1 MNQDT
6 LRNALVCA
14 GLTPYYNHG
23 INLTIKAQNA
33 LSGRTYYVDPGNLR
47 FHYSRITCARP
58 ISMGAFYLIV
68 ESCAADYEN
77 TRRVFR
83 AVCFDVFGKVVYR
96 PDLDASFK
104 STEEA
109 SKAFYKHWNNF
120 NEAAYYAEEL
130 KSKTLEAQRAETIFN
145 QALKEEKPS
154 LVDSILQNA
163 LNEVTLAE

>member
-1 MNQDT
+1 MDQKILVNALQRAGLNTYDDRGSDPT
-6 LRNALVCA
+6 LR
-14 GLTPYYNHG
+14 
-23 INLTIKAQNA
+23 AQNA
-33 LSGRTYYVDPGNLR
+33 LSGRTHYAEHGTLR
-47 FHYSRITCARP
+47 FHFARITSARR
-58 ISMGAFYLIV
+58 ISMGAFFMLV

-83 AVCFDVFGKVVYR
+83 AVCFDIFGTVVYR
-96 PDLDASFK
+96 PDLDESSK
-104 STEEA
+104 STQA
-109 SKAFYKHWNNF
+109 AKDAFYKFWNEF
-120 NEAAYYAEEL
+120 DQAAYYAEEL